1 MMTRLSHY
9 WIILPIV
16 ASMATDCNESPRGVQ
31 PTQIVTAEFRLRSQ
45 SASIPPAGSQ
55 RAFQDCLTRMKSE
68 TNVVPSWRSGT
79 AGLDVVTLT
88 ESAPNV
94 LTMQFND
101 IPVDIA
107 KKMTVLDVNECRSN
121 PDGDAGVVTG
131 VTINGTPIQRV
142 VPGTRTLTFVLEA
155 DGTVLSPPA
164 DGTLTQ

>member
-1 MMTRLSHY
+1 
-9 WIILPIV
+9 
-16 ASMATDCNESPRGVQ
+16 MATDCNESPRGVQ

-68 TNVVPSWRSGT
+68 TNVVPSWRNG
-79 AGLDVVTLT
+79 AVVPLT

-94 LTMQFND
+94 FTMQFNA

-107 KKMTVLDVNECRSN
+107 NTMTVRDVNECRRN
-121 PDGDAGVVTG
+121 PDGDASVVTG
-131 VTINGTPIQRV
+131 VTINGTFIQRV

-155 DGTVLSPPA
+155 DGTVLSPPD
-164 DGTLTQ
+164 DGKLTQ

>member
-1 MMTRLSHY
+1 MMTRPSRY

-88 ESAPNV
+88 ESAQNV
-94 LTMQFND
+94 FTMQFND
-101 IPVDIA
+101 IPGDLA
-107 KKMTVLDVNECRSN
+107 NTMTVRDVNECRRN

-142 VPGTRTLTFVLEA
+142 VPGTSTLPFVLEA

>member
-1 MMTRLSHY
+1 MMTRPSRY

-16 ASMATDCNESPRGVQ
+16 ASMATDCKESPRGVQ

-68 TNVVPSWRSGT
+68 TNVVPSWRSG
-79 AGLDVVTLT
+79 AVVPLT

-94 LTMQFND
+94 FTMQFHA

-107 KKMTVLDVNECRSN
+107 NTMTVRDVNECRRN
-121 PDGDAGVVTG
+121 PDGDASVVTG

-155 DGTVLSPPA
+155 DGTVLSPPD
-164 DGTLTQ
+164 DGKLTQ

>member
-1 MMTRLSHY
+1 
-9 WIILPIV
+9 
-16 ASMATDCNESPRGVQ
+16 MATDCKESPRGVQ

-45 SASIPPAGSQ
+45 SAPIPPAGSQ

-68 TNVVPSWRSGT
+68 TNVVPSWRSGA

-88 ESAPNV
+88 ESAANV
-94 LTMQFND
+94 FTMQFND

-107 KKMTVLDVNECRSN
+107 NSMTVRDVNECRRN
-121 PDGDAGVVTG
+121 PDGDASVVTG

-155 DGTVLSPPA
+155 DGTVLSPP
-164 DGTLTQ
+164 DDRKLTQ

>member
-16 ASMATDCNESPRGVQ
+16 ASMATDCKESPRGVQ

-68 TNVVPSWRSGT
+68 TNVVPSWRSG
-79 AGLDVVTLT
+79 AEGLGVVTLT

-94 LTMQFND
+94 FTMQFND

-107 KKMTVLDVNECRSN
+107 NTMTVRDVNECRRN
-121 PDGDAGVVTG
+121 PDGDASVVTG

-142 VPGTRTLTFVLEA
+142 LPGTRILTFVLEA

-164 DGTLTQ
+164 GGTLIQ

>member
-1 MMTRLSHY
+1 MMTRPSRY

-16 ASMATDCNESPRGVQ
+16 ASMATDCKESPRGVQ

-68 TNVVPSWRSGT
+68 TNVVPSWRSG
-79 AGLDVVTLT
+79 AEELDVVTLT
-88 ESAPNV
+88 ESAQNV
-94 LTMQFND
+94 FTMQFND

-107 KKMTVLDVNECRSN
+107 NSMTVRDVNECRRN
-121 PDGDAGVVTG
+121 PDGDASVVTG

-142 VPGTRTLTFVLEA
+142 VPGTRALTFVLEA

>member
-1 MMTRLSHY
+1 MMTRPSRY

-68 TNVVPSWRSGT
+68 TNVVPSWRSG
-79 AGLDVVTLT
+79 AGGLDVVTLT

-94 LTMQFND
+94 FTMQFND

-107 KKMTVLDVNECRSN
+107 NTMTVRDVNECRRN